1 MIIKSENIRKYMMYN
16 LNIENEDIDMK
27 DMLKLKKINING
39 LNSKLEQAYF
49 VPEELGYLKEIE
61 ECSFSKLEITNEII
75 INLNKLKKLKIIQ
88 YDFCNNISDIKIEN
102 AIKKIYINYSD
113 FSLLTACNNTEA
125 MEIIFLKN
133 VNNVDINKICKFK
146 NVKKIYLLNCNVIGI
161 SLLEQLESLEYLEVI
176 GSNIDNKETIGELSK
191 RIKVRYSEE
200 EYFNVG

>member
-102 AIKKIYINYSD
+102 AIKKIYINYSN
-113 FSLLTACNNTEA
+113 FSLLTYR
-125 MEIIFLKN
+125 IL
-133 VNNVDINKICKFK
+133 VKF
-146 NVKKIYLLNCNVIGI
+146 IPIT
-161 SLLEQLESLEYLEVI
+161 
-176 GSNIDNKETIGELSK
+176 TI
-191 RIKVRYSEE
+191 
-200 EYFNVG
+200 